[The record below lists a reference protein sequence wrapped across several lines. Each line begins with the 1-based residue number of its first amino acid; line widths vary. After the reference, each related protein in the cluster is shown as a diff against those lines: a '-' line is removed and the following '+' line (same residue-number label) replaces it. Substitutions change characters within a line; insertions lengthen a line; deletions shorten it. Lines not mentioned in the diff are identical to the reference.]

1 VASGSD
7 LDAEDGVIH
16 ELDDDAAG
24 RWRIT
29 TRTGTRYL
37 LDMDR
42 RLIRQQPVHGGG
54 STPMRADGW
63 DVALLEVA
71 QCRVGLPLVVLID
84 LQLPGAACTRRIAA
98 DITRIRLARA
108 GAPS

>member
-1 VASGSD
+1 M
-7 LDAEDGVIH
+7 IH